1 MKIYT
6 KLLAGL
12 LAVGVGFSTLL
23 QVNAAIR
30 TDTAAGGAAV
40 SSGQSAEQQAVTN
53 MLALGEYAEGEAIAV
68 IKGDAAPDS
77 LGKTASAELL
87 VNADIEA
94 VKSAVEVQKEKDP
107 LTAELASQR
116 LQDCGESIFSIWKIS
131 DHDKTTEQLLQE
143 LYSVPEVIAAEPNY
157 VAYAAEEES
166 EAAKQEAAVE
176 GSSQG
181 ATSDTEHAS
190 EEEPAQP
197 VEETPS
203 VNDLSAMQWDLAAT
217 GDIYTTPL
225 SPTGGYSLGIPGW
238 KEGRRDENSPANSS
252 GTVCIMDTG
261 IDTDHPDLQGVL
273 YEFTEEQ
280 QKKYGCGKYGFN
292 ASGDGRPLTEQK
304 AVESHGTHVAGIIA
318 ANWNGEGV
326 SGIAHGA
333 KIFSVNVFGGNG
345 SVQVMENVLKGF
357 RFLIDAAQE
366 INLKAV
372 NCSWGTVQPQFAF
385 NVAIE
390 ELGRKGVNTVIAS
403 GNRYLDLDEGIDL
416 GSQSRSEY
424 AVVVNSSATDGA
436 ITDFSCWGQDST
448 DVFAPGG
455 AILSAM
461 PQTIQIGEDENPDVY
476 MDNTRFY
483 PEASEAESLLSGLEK
498 FDLEDPGVLFFAS
511 NPAIDPEARR
521 VGEISKDSGFD
532 DKRSMALHLSELP
545 KQEQKEHGGFSA
557 VNGYVYM
564 AIPVTS
570 AQDACWISVKTA
582 MSDDFKPSGG
592 IDSVVCSDADGN
604 PVEIDCACAS
614 ALRKGYGSGAFYTIY
629 RCQWTGLS
637 YNIQGYIDASNE
649 AHALL
654 QQDMSEEERNELLY
668 RGFADYSDPGEIT
681 GLYEWEKDGQS
692 YVIARLG
699 IGMSTGGSRQTEAE
713 EHTVLYVDNV
723 AVGDENAYTGAYA
736 IMSGTSMAAPAVT
749 GCLAVIAKDEPQSAS
764 MTQEQLAEAARE
776 RAAKLMACVDYDDTL
791 ASLCRTGGRVNLHE
805 QTEFNVKAPLISGAA
820 VQEGKLTVEGWY
832 FGTEGTIAVDDRE
845 IGALRWED
853 GKVLADVSG
862 IPNGSHVVRITNADG
877 KVSRAVFSSSSEN
890 SEGRRLFENTLSLPL
905 EEPGFVQNDHD
916 RLYCSIAACGGKIY
930 ATAATAKYKS
940 LQGIWSYDIAEDKW
954 SPCAV
959 PEDLEQGTMCD
970 FNQMAVLND
979 RLYLCG
985 TFFHTNEDGDII
997 EEQSLW
1003 RYEPYGDFWEKLDIA
1018 MPGGSAGICAMGD
1031 TLFAVGGV
1039 LPGEGETAE
1048 ESSITFYKIDPSG
1061 AGATPVS
1068 SDIDPNLDFVNCKI
1082 TADGDRV
1089 YIYAPYGFGMEE
1101 AETKELT
1108 AGGVL
1113 LRAAY
1118 DESQNRITSED
1129 MTRALEDAL
1138 GPDLRTAFDKQNAG
1152 DEPAEHFAI
1161 TGIEDGLAIIG
1172 SGTPGEDVHILYDT
1186 DSEAVLYDKASSYH
1200 KAFDPMAVFYDGK
1213 LYVIGY
1219 NTTEPDVMYFRSDT
1233 VNERPQ
1239 SPQSPAAAP
1248 DNSRYMGII
1257 TIVLIAGTA
1266 VLLTVLRKK

>member
-6 KLLAGL
+6 KLLAGF
-12 LAVGVGFSTLL
+12 LAAGVGVSTILSA
-23 QVNAAIR
+23 NAAISA
-30 TDTAAGGAAV
+30 DTAAV
-40 SSGQSAEQQAVTN
+40 VNRERSAEQAITN
-53 MLALGEYAEGEAIAV
+53 MLALGEYAEGEAVAV
-68 IKGDAAPDS
+68 IKGDSAPSSFVD
-77 LGKTASAELL
+77 TAETELL

-94 VKSAVEVQKEKDP
+94 VKSAVEVQKEMDP

-116 LQDCGESIFSIWKIS
+116 LQECGEGVFSIWKIS
-131 DHDKTTEQLLQE
+131 DHGKTTEQLLQE
-143 LYSVPEVIAAEPNY
+143 LYSESEVIAAEPNY
-157 VAYAAEEES
+157 MVYAAEAEAEEAQQG
-166 EAAKQEAAVE
+166 AAAE

-181 ATSDTEHAS
+181 ATADMEHAP
-190 EEEPAQP
+190 EEEPAKP
-197 VEETPS
+197 VPDTPS
-203 VNDLSAMQWDLAAT
+203 VNDLSAMQWDLAGT
-217 GDIYTTPL
+217 DDIYTTPL
-225 SPTGGYSLGIPGW
+225 SPTGGYNLGIPGW
-238 KEGRRDENSPANSS
+238 KEGRRNENAPANST
-252 GTVCIMDTG
+252 GTICIMDTG

-280 QKKYGCGKYGFN
+280 QQKYGCGKYGYN
-292 ASGDGRPLTEQK
+292 ASGDGRPLNEQK

-345 SVQVMENVLKGF
+345 SVQVMEDVLKGF
-357 RFLIDAAQE
+357 RFLIDVAQE
-366 INLKAV
+366 VNLKAV

-385 NVAIE
+385 NVVIE

-403 GNRYLDLDEGIDL
+403 GNRYFDLDEGIDL

-424 AVVVNSSATDGA
+424 AVVVNSSAVNGA

-455 AILSAM
+455 AILSTV
-461 PQTIQIGEDENPDVY
+461 PQIIQIGEDENPDVY

-483 PEASEAESLLSGLEK
+483 PEASKAESLLSGLEK
-498 FDLEDPGVLFFAS
+498 FDSEKPGVLFFAS
-511 NPAIDPEARR
+511 NPAIDPKARS
-521 VGEISKDSGFD
+521 VGEISKESGFD
-532 DKRSMALHLSELP
+532 DKRSMALRLSELP
-545 KQEQKEHGGFSA
+545 KEEQKEHGGFSA

-570 AQDACWISVKTA
+570 AQDARWISVKTA
-582 MSDDFKPSGG
+582 MSDEFKPSGG
-592 IDSVVCSDADGN
+592 IDSVVCKGADGN

-614 ALRKGYGSGAFYTIY
+614 ALMKGYGSGAFYTIY
-629 RCQWTGLS
+629 KCQWTELS
-637 YNIQGYIDASNE
+637 YNIQGYIGASNE
-649 AHALL
+649 AHSLL
-654 QQDMSEEERNELLY
+654 QQDMTEEERNELLY

-692 YVIARLG
+692 YVIARVG
-699 IGMSTGGSRQTEAE
+699 IGMLAGASLQTEITEQTA
-713 EHTVLYVDNV
+713 LYIDNV
-723 AVGDENAYTGAYA
+723 AVGDENAFTGAYA

-832 FGTEGTIAVDDRE
+832 FGTEGTIAVDDKV
-845 IGALRWED
+845 IGAQSWED
-853 GKVLADVSG
+853 GKILADVSG
-862 IPNGSHVVRITNADG
+862 LPNGSHVVRITNADG
-877 KVSRAVFSSSSEN
+877 KVSRAVFSSSAEN
-890 SEGRRLFENTLSLPL
+890 AEGRRLFENTLSLPL
-905 EEPGFVQNDHD
+905 EEPVFVQNDND
-916 RLYCSIAACGGKIY
+916 RLYSSIAAGGGKIY
-930 ATAATAKYKS
+930 TFAASAKYKN

-959 PEDLEQGTMCD
+959 PEELEQGTMCN

-979 RLYLCG
+979 RLYMCG
-985 TFFHTNEDGDII
+985 TSFHEDENGDII

-1018 MPGGSAGICAMGD
+1018 MPGGSAGICVLGD

-1039 LPGEGETAE
+1039 LPGEEETVE
-1048 ESSITFYKIDPSG
+1048 EGCITFYKIDPSG
-1061 AGATPVS
+1061 AGTTPVS
-1068 SDIDPNLDFVNCKI
+1068 SDIAPNLDYVNCKI
-1082 TADGDRV
+1082 AAGGDRI
-1089 YIYAPYGFGMEE
+1089 YIYAPLDFGEDE
-1101 AETKELT
+1101 ADVKKLT

-1118 DESQNRITSED
+1118 DASQNRITTED
-1129 MTRALEDAL
+1129 LTRALEDAL

-1152 DEPAEHFAI
+1152 DEPSEHFAI
-1161 TGIEDGLAIIG
+1161 TGLEDGLAIIG

-1200 KAFDPMAVFYDGK
+1200 KAFDPMAVLYDGK

-1233 VNERPQ
+1233 VRERAQNPQ
-1239 SPQSPAAAP
+1239 SVSAEAGS
-1248 DNSRYMGII
+1248 SRHMGII
-1257 TIVLIAGTA
+1257 TIALIAGTA
-1266 VLLTVLRKK
+1266 VLLTVLHKK